1 MATMRDS
8 NPSHTVPAALRPW
21 VSQLWAARTDADA
34 SRTREHVLPSG
45 QMHLVVR
52 VAGPPLRVF
61 DARDPS
67 RSDTLA
73 GPVVGGVRE
82 RFYAKEHGAAVV
94 SVGAVL
100 RPGAS
105 LALFGVS
112 AAELAGRHT
121 PLADLWGPDAAAL
134 HDQLAAGHDAT
145 ARLACLCRFLQ
156 RRVSHAATLPAALRD
171 ALDALSQPEPA
182 LAPRIDALVR
192 AGSISHRGFIA
203 RFRHATGLGPK
214 RYARLMRLRGLLQAM
229 ARTPGAS
236 LADLALQCG
245 YSDQAHMAREFRDM
259 TGLTPSGYRDIAP
272 RQPHHVPLAPA
283 APPA

>member
-1 MATMRDS
+1 MPTMRDS
-8 NPSHTVPAALRPW
+8 DRHHTVPAALRPW
-21 VSQLWAARTDADA
+21 VAQLWSARTDANA
-34 SRTREHVLPSG
+34 LLTREHVLPSG

-52 VAGPPLRVF
+52 VSGPPLRVF
-61 DARDPS
+61 DAGDPA

-100 RPGAS
+100 QAGAS

-121 PLADLWGPDAAAL
+121 PLADLWGADADALHEQMAAAPDA
-134 HDQLAAGHDAT
+134 Q
-145 ARLACLCRFLQ
+145 ARLAGLGRFLQ
-156 RRVSHAATLPAALRD
+156 RRVSQAAAVPAPVREALV
-171 ALDALSQPEPA
+171 ALSHPEPA
-182 LAPRIDALVR
+182 RAPRIDALVR

-203 RFRHATGLGPK
+203 RFRHATGVAPK

-229 ARTPGAS
+229 THLPGAS

-245 YSDQAHMAREFRDM
+245 YSDQSHMAREFRDM
-259 TGLTPSGYRDIAP
+259 TGLTPSGYRAIAP
-272 RQPHHVPLAPA
+272 RQPHHVPLAAA
-283 APPA
+283 APQA